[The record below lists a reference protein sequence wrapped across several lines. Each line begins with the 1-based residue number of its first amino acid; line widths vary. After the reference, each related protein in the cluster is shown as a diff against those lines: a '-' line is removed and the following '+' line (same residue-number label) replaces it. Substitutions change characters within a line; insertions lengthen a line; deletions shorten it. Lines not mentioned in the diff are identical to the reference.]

1 MAGASERIAEAYALA
16 CRIEL
21 RALKPGNVHVHAAGH
36 GMSVADFEAS
46 CDASAPEIA
55 RAGATVGQRILRA
68 VRATRDAV
76 GCNTN
81 LGIVLLAA
89 PLAQA
94 ALQEAGRPLRE
105 RLRGVLDS
113 LTVED
118 AADAYQA
125 IRLAAPGGL
134 GESPRHDVRDTPTVT
149 LAEAMVEAA
158 GRDTI
163 ARQYT
168 SAYADI
174 FEYGLPIAVRAL
186 DRWRS
191 PDWTVAAVYMDFLA
205 RLPDSHVARKFGPE
219 TAEALRLRA
228 APYRADLLGS
238 ETPETLSGR
247 LLSFDAALKQDGL
260 NPGTSADLCVATIF
274 ALMLDQG
281 CRNKI
286 TVLL

>member
-1 MAGASERIAEAYALA
+1 
-16 CRIEL
+16 
-21 RALKPGNVHVHAAGH
+21 
-36 GMSVADFEAS
+36 MSVADFEAS